1 MMAKRI
7 RDGSPFQLHCQQM
20 SLKGP
25 SMRHS
30 TLGVTSSA
38 VSGTKQQQLSP
49 SEMLESWNMVSKAW
63 WVSAKEGRSGG
74 FHFQPA
80 MPESRVSLSA

>member
-1 MMAKRI
+1 
-7 RDGSPFQLHCQQM
+7 M
-20 SLKGP
+20 SLKGL
-25 SMRHS
+25 SIS
-30 TLGVTSSA
+30 IALWTETSSTVA
-38 VSGTKQQQLSP
+38 ETKQQGLSP

-80 MPESRVSLSA
+80 M